1 MSFSKVELGNY
12 IDEQLESF
20 SNQENLDSEI
30 EIFKNALEFSDV
42 KAREIMIA
50 RAELICVDKNSSI
63 SEIKKLFIKTGL
75 SKILIYNISVDD
87 IIGYVHA
94 FEMFNDP

>member
-50 RAELICVDKNSSI
+50 RAELICVDKNSNVACDS
-63 SEIKKLFIKTGL
+63 L
-75 SKILIYNISVDD
+75 SRPN
-87 IIGYVHA
+87 
-94 FEMFNDP
+94 